1 MTIAEGRYLL
11 NTFDEIDFVLA
22 SIITGTQLLFRKRP
36 AAAMSNQPPKKVSA
50 IANRRVE
57 LLEQLKVVEN
67 AILKKRAKLT

>member
-11 NTFDEIDFVLA
+11 NNYDEIDFVLA
-22 SIITGTQLLFRKRP
+22 SIITQLLFRKRP